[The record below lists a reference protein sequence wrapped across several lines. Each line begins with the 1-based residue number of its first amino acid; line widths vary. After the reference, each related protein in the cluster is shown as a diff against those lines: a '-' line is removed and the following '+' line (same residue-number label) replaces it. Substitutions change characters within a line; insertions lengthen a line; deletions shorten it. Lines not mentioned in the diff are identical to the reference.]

1 MDDAMRRNLPLF
13 PIGIVQRLTDLTA
26 RQIRY
31 YEQHGLIHPQRT
43 EGNQRLF
50 SFRDVEAL
58 LEIKNLIDKG
68 LNIAGIKTVI
78 NQVTGENEFNRQE
91 TDSSVS
97 TEKIHE
103 EMTDAELHQ
112 FLLQELAAKAGV
124 RGNSVST
131 IQGELSRFFKSGR

>member
-50 SFRDVEAL
+50 SFRDVESL

-68 LNIAGIKTVI
+68 LNIAGIKTVM
-78 NQVTGENEFNRQE
+78 NQVTSENEFSRQE
-91 TDSSVS
+91 TESPVA
-97 TEKIHE
+97 TEKKHA

>member
-68 LNIAGIKTVI
+68 LNIAGIKTVM
-78 NQVTGENEFNRQE
+78 NQVTSENEFSRQE
-91 TDSSVS
+91 TESPVT
-97 TEKIHE
+97 TEKKHA

-131 IQGELSRFFKSGR
+131 IQGELSRFFKPGR